1 MRGMLGLLAAS
12 ALVGLASTA
21 SADEITGPIQQID
34 RISNTFVLHGT
45 QFVASPQN
53 TVGVKLADPEA
64 GRPGHGLLR
73 GQPILPATLERHGA
87 ENARLVPAA

>member
-1 MRGMLGLLAAS
+1 MFGLQAAS

-34 RISNTFVLHGT
+34 RISAMFVVHGT

-53 TVGVKLADPEA
+53 TVGVKLADLK
-64 GRPGHGLLR
+64 PGDR
-73 GQPILPATLERHGA
+73 SRSSTMATRRTG
-87 ENARLVPAA
+87 NPGTRWC

>member
-1 MRGMLGLLAAS
+1 MRGMFGLQAAS

-34 RISNTFVLHGT
+34 RISAMFVVHGT

-53 TVGVKLADPEA
+53 TVGVKLADLK
-64 GRPGHGLLR
+64 PGDRVTVFYEGNPSYRQPWNAMVLR
-73 GQPILPATLERHGA
+73 RHG
-87 ENARLVPAA
+87 